1 MSIFSPNTEK
11 YEPAITPYLDT
22 FHVVSKKIIEEINER
37 NNICLNMQPPEDLKG
52 GPIVG
57 GPNFPTQGIS
67 GLLEKIL
74 TPIVSR
80 LKTYINY
87 DWDFIR
93 KLPSHVDYTCLL
105 ASWDVVSLY
114 TSIPHGLGLEA
125 LSYWTEKKRNLIPK
139 HFTKAVILEAAS
151 FICFYSYLVL
161 QWVRNLLQL
170 MHVLVLVI

>member
-11 YEPAITPYLDT
+11 YGPAITPYLDT
-22 FHVVSKKIIEEINER
+22 FHVVSKNIIEEINER
-37 NNICLNMQPPEDLKG
+37 NNIKG

-80 LKTYINY
+80 LKTYIKY

-105 ASWDVVSLY
+105 ASCDVLSLY